1 MSSSEGAVI
10 VFIDPITGGI
20 TSVGLETLS
29 ITQAS
34 EVNLEPQTLAP
45 LNNTVPTNQVV
56 SPRIAPEHSSPER
69 RSISLRRLKA
79 LMREGR
85 SA

>member
-1 MSSSEGAVI
+1 MSSRESAII
-10 VFIDPITGGI
+10 VYIDPITGRI

-29 ITQAS
+29 ITQNS
-34 EVNLEPQTLAP
+34 EVNPEPQTLAL
-45 LNNTVPTNQVV
+45 LNHTSSMSQIV
-56 SPRIAPEHSSPER
+56 SPRVAPEHSSPER
-69 RSISLRRLKA
+69 RSISLLCLKA

>member
-1 MSSSEGAVI
+1 MSSRESAII
-10 VFIDPITGGI
+10 VYINSIIGRI

-29 ITQAS
+29 IARNS
-34 EVNLEPQTLAP
+34 EVNPEPQTLAR
-45 LNNTVPTNQVV
+45 LNNTSSTNQIV

-69 RSISLRRLKA
+69 RSISLRRLKS

>member
-20 TSVGLETLS
+20 TSVGLETLF
-29 ITQAS
+29 ITQTH
-34 EVNLEPQTLAP
+34 EVNPEPQALVPLSNTLS
-45 LNNTVPTNQVV
+45 TNQVV
-56 SPRIAPEHSSPER
+56 SPRVAPEHCSLER
-69 RSISLRRLKA
+69 RNISLRRLKA

-85 SA
+85 SE